1 MVDMKFHVV
10 TIFPG
15 LVEPYTNESIIR
27 RAIDAKIISVDCYNP
42 RDYTRDKHNKV
53 DDKPYGGGPGMVM
66 TAEPI
71 LLAVAAIHKAIEK
84 RVVREQKKNPKAKA
98 KIKTILFSPGGEN
111 FTNDY
116 AQNVIDKKYTD
127 IIMVSGRYEGID
139 SRVQKI
145 LKAELLSIGDYVLTG
160 GELPAL
166 VVLDCVT
173 RRIPGALGSHDSLEE
188 LRTSSH
194 EMYTR
199 PAELVWNK
207 KKHKVPEVLQNGNH
221 AEIEKWRAGEMK

>member
-1 MVDMKFHVV
+1 MNFHII
-10 TIFPG
+10 TLFPD
-15 LVEPYTNESIIR
+15 LVMPYTVDSIIK
-27 RAIDAKIISVDCYNP
+27 RAIDGKLVTVTCYNP
-42 RDYTRDKHNKV
+42 RDYTRDKHKKV

-66 TAEPI
+66 TAEPV
-71 LLAVAAIHKAIEK
+71 LLAAAAIQLSIEK
-84 RVVREQKKNPKAKA
+84 RIARESKLKKNAGKKLRA
-98 KIKTILFSPGGEN
+98 KIATILFSPGGEN
-111 FTNDY
+111 FTNSY
-116 AQNVIDKKYTD
+116 AQNLLNKKYTD
-127 IIMVSGRYEGID
+127 IIMISGRYEGID

-166 VVLDCVT
+166 VVLDCVS
-173 RRIPGALGSHDSLEE
+173 RRIPGVLGSHDSLEE

-207 KKHKVPEVLQNGNH
+207 KKYSVPEVLQNGNH
-221 AEIEKWRAGEMK
+221 AEIEKWRAQG